1 MTWLLIRSFIRS
13 FARFGR
19 HRDILLQTGI
29 CFCICHCHCPIAFA
43 FSFGFAFVCDVN
55 VCMRAYYFDYFPF
68 RLIRIRMRMWMRM
81 RMRLFSLYH
90 LIFLFYCH
98 LIAYFV
104 LPFCFN
110 WIFLYAIS
118 TLEYLNHLNQFYL
131 FFVGWFRLD
140 LNVLWLYKQTHT
152 HTATY
157 TPISNQFPYIFF
169 FLSLENGHKKARAP
183 ISCL

>member
-68 RLIRIRMRMWMRM
+68 RLIRIRMRMRM

-140 LNVLWLYKQTHT
+140 LNVLWLYTQTHT

-157 TPISNQFPYIFF
+157 TPISIQFPYIFF